1 MLFHRFSALAL
12 LMLSLGST
20 AAIAAPKL
28 PQIIAQ
34 APQPQPPGPPMRDA
48 GQLFDKLNLT
58 ADQKQKIQAIRNQYK
73 NQMAQRR
80 EAMRQSQQELMN
92 LMSGTASENQIRE
105 KHRQVLAQ
113 GQQMAELQFDI
124 MLAMRQV
131 LTPEQR
137 RQLAQMMQERRDTV
151 KNPNRGGNRPQ

>member
-1 MLFHRFSALAL
+1 MLLRRFSALGL
-12 LMLSLGST
+12 LILSLGST

-34 APQPQPPGPPMRDA
+34 APPEPGPPMRDG
-48 GQLFDKLNLT
+48 GQLFEKLNLT
-58 ADQKQKIQAIRNQYK
+58 ADQKQKIQTIRNQY
-73 NQMAQRR
+73 QGQITQRR
-80 EAMRQSQQELMN
+80 EAMRQSQQELMS
-92 LMSGTASENQIRE
+92 LMSGTASESQIRE

-113 GQQMAELQFDI
+113 GQQMAEMQFEV

-137 RQLAQMMQERRDTV
+137 RQLAQMMQERRDV

>member
-1 MLFHRFSALAL
+1 MLLRRFSALAL

-28 PQIIAQ
+28 PQTIAQ
-34 APQPQPPGPPMRDA
+34 APQEPGPPMRDG
-48 GQLFDKLNLT
+48 GQLFEKLNLT

-73 NQMAQRR
+73 DQMAQRR
-80 EAMRQSQQELMN
+80 ETMRKSQQELMN

-137 RQLAQMMQERRDTV
+137 RQLAQMMQQRRDTV
-151 KNPNRGGNRPQ
+151 KNQNRGGNRPQ